1 MVGEC
6 DDLVRTVAPHLDVV
20 RVERVWS
27 AGGVVRI
34 AARTRELTAPCPDCG
49 RRTTRVHSR
58 YCRTLADVAV
68 GGRPVVIRLSVR
80 RLFCDAPGCGR
91 RTFAEQV
98 EGLTVRYQRRS
109 PLLQHLVE
117 MAGVLLAGRGDA
129 RLLQILKA
137 PLSRTSVLFHVMR
150 MPLPPAPTPR
160 VLGVDDFALYAD
172 TYGTLLVDAESRL
185 PIELWPGR
193 DAEQLAAWLRAHPG
207 ARVVCRDGSLVY
219 RQGITEGAPDAVQVS
234 DRFHLWQ
241 GLSKRVSD
249 VAAAHR
255 GCLPAAV
262 VDPEPAPV
270 NPALSPE
277 PANTPARRH
286 AKRLFEAVHAAG
298 GTGRSLSAM
307 ARELGLNRRTVAKYA
322 RATTWQEYVRR
333 TPPRR
338 TTSLDP
344 YLEYLQQRWDEGE
357 HTASVLHQEIT
368 AKGYCGHYQR
378 VKMAVAPLRSGLPID
393 TPRERPPSPR
403 QTARWITTAPSRRS
417 LHATEALGRL
427 LTHCPEL
434 DRAHDLV
441 RQFAAMLDT
450 RDATALSDWIEQLAT
465 SRLPALAGLVKA
477 LREDQPAIVQGITTT
492 FNSGV
497 NEGRICD
504 LKLQKRIMAGRAG
517 VPLLR
522 HRVILMAVLRR
533 RHP

>member
-1 MVGEC
+1 MRIVS
-6 DDLVRTVAPHLDVV
+6 PHLDVV
-20 RVERVWS
+20 RVERVWA

-34 AARTRELTAPCPDCG
+34 AARTRELPVACPDCG
-49 RRTTRVHSR
+49 RGSSRVHSR
-58 YCRTLADVAV
+58 YCRRLADVAV
-68 GGRPVVIRLSVR
+68 GGRPVLIRLSVR

-117 MAGVLLAGRGDA
+117 MAGVLLAGRGGA

-137 PLSRTSVLFHVMR
+137 PLSRTSVLFQLMR
-150 MPLPPAPTPR
+150 MPLPPAPKPQ

-185 PIELWPGR
+185 PIELWSGR
-193 DAEQLAAWLRAHPG
+193 DAEQLAAWLRVHPG
-207 ARVVCRDGSLVY
+207 VRVVCRDGSLVY

-255 GCLPAAV
+255 RCLPAAV
-262 VDPEPAPV
+262 PDPEPAPAS
-270 NPALSPE
+270 PAASPE
-277 PANTPARRH
+277 PADTPARQH
-286 AKRLFEAVHAAG
+286 AKRLFEAVHAANG
-298 GTGRSLSAM
+298 SSRSLSAV

-322 RATTWQEYVRR
+322 RATNWQECVRR

-338 TTSLDP
+338 ITSLDP

-357 HTASVLHQEIT
+357 HTATVLHQEIT
-368 AKGYCGHYQR
+368 AKGYRGHYQR
-378 VKMAVAPLRSGLPID
+378 VKMAIAPLRRGLPID

-403 QTARWITTAPSRRS
+403 QVARWITTIPSRRS

-427 LTHCPEL
+427 LKHCPEL
-434 DRAHDLV
+434 NRTHDLV
-441 RQFAAMLDT
+441 RQFAAMLDA
-450 RDATALSDWIEQLAT
+450 RDAAMLPDWLGQLAT
-465 SRLPALAGLVKA
+465 AQLPALAGLAKA
-477 LREDQPAIVQGITTT
+477 LREDQTAVAQGITTR

-504 LKLQKRIMAGRAG
+504 LKLQKRITAGRAG

-522 HRVILMAVLRR
+522 HRVIFMALLRR
-533 RHP
+533 RYS

>member
-1 MVGEC
+1 MS
-6 DDLVRTVAPHLDVV
+6 PHLDVV

-27 AGGVVRI
+27 TGGVVRI
-34 AARTRELTAPCPDCG
+34 AARTRELPVACPDCSRG
-49 RRTTRVHSR
+49 STRVHSR

-68 GGRPVVIRLSVR
+68 GGRPVLIGLSVR

-117 MAGVLLAGRGDA
+117 MAGVLLAGRGGA
-129 RLLQILKA
+129 RLLRILKA
-137 PLSRTSVLFHVMR
+137 PLSRTSVLFQLMR
-150 MPLPPAPTPR
+150 MPLPPAPTPQ
-160 VLGVDDFALYAD
+160 VLGVDDFALYAN

-185 PIELWPGR
+185 PIELWAGR
-193 DAEQLAAWLRAHPG
+193 DAGQLASWLRAHPG
-207 ARVVCRDGSLVY
+207 VRVVCRDGSLVY

-255 GCLPAAV
+255 RCLPASV
-262 VDPEPAPV
+262 PDPEPAPAS
-270 NPALSPE
+270 PAASPE
-277 PANTPARRH
+277 QADTPARRH
-286 AKRLFEAVHAAG
+286 AKRLFEAVHAATG
-298 GTGRSLSAM
+298 PGRSSSAI

-322 RATTWQEYVRR
+322 RATTWQECVRR

-338 TTSLDP
+338 STSLDP

-357 HTASVLHQEIT
+357 HTATVLHQEIT
-368 AKGYCGHYQR
+368 AKGYRGHYQR
-378 VKMAVAPLRSGLPID
+378 VKMAIAPLRRGLPID

-403 QTARWITTAPSRRS
+403 QVARWITTTPQKRG
-417 LHATEALGRL
+417 LHPTEALRRL
-427 LTHCPEL
+427 LEHCPEL
-434 DRAHDLV
+434 DRTHTLV
-441 RQFAAMLDT
+441 RQFAAMLNA
-450 RDATALSDWIEQLAT
+450 RDAAPLSAWLDQLAA
-465 SRLPALAGLVKA
+465 SGLSALASLA
-477 LREDQPAIVQGITTT
+477 NAIREDQLAVVHGITTS

-497 NEGRICD
+497 NEGRITD

-522 HRVILMAVLRR
+522 HRVVLMAHLRR